1 MMTNRSWLLL
11 SILAA
16 LVAVAVLLTVVW
28 TLGVCTFSL
37 CFDDFYHAIDI
48 VVRSTR
54 G

>member
-1 MMTNRSWLLL
+1 MTNRSLLFL
-11 SILAA
+11 TIFTA

-48 VVRSTR
+48 VIRST
-54 G
+54 GG